1 VASHPEGDFVI
12 PAVPFANCWWVT
24 DSLLAGPTFFSG
36 DLTTDVRN
44 LAALE
49 SVGISTI
56 VSLVGL
62 NDYYTDET
70 ESEIFAWAVVPRFIW
85 MGLAIPDGT
94 APNKVT
100 MEILLQWIDVGLMK
114 DGKVYL
120 HCHTGRG
127 RTGTVVGCWLAR
139 HGIALGEAA
148 IDYIAELREKFNLP
162 LPCPETMEQCEMV
175 MRWRLRD

>member
-1 VASHPEGDFVI
+1 MTAR
-12 PAVPFANCWWVT
+12 VPFSNCWWVT
-24 DSLLAGPTFFSG
+24 ENLLAGPTFFSG
-36 DLTTDVRN
+36 DLTTDVRK

-70 ESEIFAWAVVPRFIW
+70 ESEIFAWAVVPRFVW
-85 MGLAIPDGT
+85 MGFDIPDDT
-94 APNKVT
+94 APNKET
-100 MEILLQWIDVGLMK
+100 MKILLQWIDAGLGK
-114 DGKVYL
+114 NRKVYL
-120 HCHTGRG
+120 HCHSGRG

-148 IDYIAELREKFNLP
+148 IDYMAELRESFNLP
-162 LPCPETMEQCEMV
+162 LPCPETPEQQEMV
-175 MRWRLRD
+175 VHWKFGA